1 MKPARASARGGLQS
15 HARPPATTTE
25 SSNRIGIGVRVAAVS
40 TAALLLLG
48 ACSTPER
55 SEIADPPSTVGAPTS
70 TSVAPDTRHHPLP
83 RRPAKLTRATLPSP
97 PHERSARSPVLTVV
111 DAPGSTA
118 VVAEL
123 DDRTSFGS
131 ARVLLVDQIA
141 DGWVRV
147 ELPVRPNGSTGW
159 VRSDEVRLE
168 TLDRLVTVDLAAREL
183 TVWVDGAVDRVI
195 EVAIGSTVNPT
206 PTGSFYV
213 VDKLDTANDGGVYGP
228 YAFGLSAHS
237 DTLSEFGGGDG
248 QIGIHGT
255 NDPSSLGQAVSHG
268 CVRLPNDAI
277 THLATE
283 LPLGTPVVI
292 S

>member
-1 MKPARASARGGLQS
+1 M
-15 HARPPATTTE
+15 HDTTTVTTIAE
-25 SSNRIGIGVRVAAVS
+25 SSDRIGIGVRLAAVS

-55 SEIADPPSTVGAPTS
+55 SEIADPPSTAGAPTS
-70 TSVAPDTRHHPLP
+70 TSPAPGDEAPPAPPSTSEADESNAPVAP
-83 RRPAKLTRATLPSP
+83 TRAVSQV
-97 PHERSARSPVLTVV
+97 AVLTVV
-111 DAPGSTA
+111 DGPGSTT

-131 ARVLLVDQIA
+131 ARILLVDRIA

-147 ELPVRPNGSTGW
+147 KLPVRPNGSTGW

-168 TLDRLVTVDLAAREL
+168 TLDRQVTVDLAAREL

-213 VDKLDTANDGGVYGP
+213 VDKLDTANAGGAYGP
-228 YAFGLSAHS
+228 YALGLSAHS

-255 NDPSSLGQAVSHG
+255 NDPSSLGHAVSHG

>member
-1 MKPARASARGGLQS
+1 M
-15 HARPPATTTE
+15 HTTTTE
-25 SSNRIGIGVRVAAVS
+25 SPNRIGVCTRLAAVS
-40 TAALLLLG
+40 TAGLLLLG

-55 SEIADPPSTVGAPTS
+55 AEPADPPSTVGAPTS
-70 TSVAPDTRHHPLP
+70 TSVAPDAEPP
-83 RRPAKLTRATLPSP
+83 PAPPSTSEADGGHAPAVPTRAVSQV
-97 PHERSARSPVLTVV
+97 PVLTVV

-131 ARVLLVDQIA
+131 ARVLLVDQVD

-168 TLDRLVTVDLAAREL
+168 TLDHLVTVDLAAREL

-195 EVAIGSTVNPT
+195 EAAIGSTENPT

-213 VDKLDTANDGGVYGP
+213 VDKLDTADDGGAYGP

>member
-1 MKPARASARGGLQS
+1 MHP
-15 HARPPATTTE
+15 TTTATAHPAAH
-25 SSNRIGIGVRVAAVS
+25 RIGIGARLAAVS

-48 ACSTPER
+48 ACAAPER
-55 SEIADPPSTVGAPTS
+55 AEPADPPTLVEAPTP
-70 TSVAPDTRHHPLP
+70 TSVTPDAGSTPSSSPTSEVQDHTAPATP
-83 RRPAKLTRATLPSP
+83 TRAVSQVPLL
-97 PHERSARSPVLTVV
+97 AAV
-111 DAPGSTA
+111 DAPGSTN

-123 DDRTSFGS
+123 GDRTAFGS

-141 DGWVRV
+141 DDWVQV
-147 ELPVRPNGSTGW
+147 KLPVRPNGSIGW
-159 VRSDEVRLE
+159 VRADQVRLE
-168 TLDRLVTVDLAAREL
+168 TLDHLVTVDLAAREL
-183 TVWVDGAVDRVI
+183 TVWVDGAADRVI
-195 EVAIGSTVNPT
+195 EAAVGSSENPT

-213 VDKLDTANDGGVYGP
+213 VDKLDTANDDGAYGP

-237 DTLSEFGGGDG
+237 ETLSEFGGGDG

-255 NDPSSLGQAVSHG
+255 NDPSSLGRAVSHG

-277 THLATE
+277 TQLAAE

>member
-1 MKPARASARGGLQS
+1 M
-15 HARPPATTTE
+15 HTTTTE
-25 SSNRIGIGVRVAAVS
+25 SSNRIGIGARVAAVS

-70 TSVAPDTRHHPLP
+70 TSVSPDIEPSPAPPSTSEADESNAPDAP
-83 RRPAKLTRATLPSP
+83 TRAVSQV
-97 PHERSARSPVLTVV
+97 PVLTVV

-168 TLDRLVTVDLAAREL
+168 TLDHLVTVDLAAREL
-183 TVWVDGAVDRVI
+183 TVWVDGAVERVI
-195 EVAIGSTVNPT
+195 EVAIGSTENPT

-213 VDKLDTANDGGVYGP
+213 VDKLDTADDGGVYGP

>member
-1 MKPARASARGGLQS
+1 M
-15 HARPPATTTE
+15 HTTTTE
-25 SSNRIGIGVRVAAVS
+25 SRNRIGIGARLAAVS
-40 TAALLLLG
+40 TAGLLLLG

-55 SEIADPPSTVGAPTS
+55 AESADPPSTAGAPTS
-70 TSVAPDTRHHPLP
+70 TSVAPDVDAP
-83 RRPAKLTRATLPSP
+83 PAPPSTSEADASNAPAVATRAVSQVPM
-97 PHERSARSPVLTVV
+97 LTVV

-131 ARVLLVDQIA
+131 ARVLLVDQVD

-147 ELPVRPNGSTGW
+147 KLPVRPNGSTGW

-168 TLDRLVTVDLAAREL
+168 PLDHLVTVDLAARAL

-195 EVAIGSTVNPT
+195 EAAIGSAENPT
-206 PTGSFYV
+206 PTGTFYV
-213 VDKLDTANDGGVYGP
+213 VDKLDTADDGGAYGP

-255 NDPSSLGQAVSHG
+255 NDPGSLGEAVSHG

>member
-1 MKPARASARGGLQS
+1 M
-15 HARPPATTTE
+15 HTTTTE
-25 SSNRIGIGVRVAAVS
+25 SPKRIGIGARLAAVS
-40 TAALLLLG
+40 TAGLLLLG

-55 SEIADPPSTVGAPTS
+55 AEPADPPSTAAAPTS
-70 TSVAPDTRHHPLP
+70 TIVAPDAEAP
-83 RRPAKLTRATLPSP
+83 PAPPSTSEADAGTAPGAPTRAVSQV
-97 PHERSARSPVLTVV
+97 PVLTVV
-111 DAPGSTA
+111 DAPGSTT

-131 ARVLLVDQIA
+131 ARVLLVDHVD
-141 DGWVRV
+141 DGWVQV
-147 ELPVRPNGSTGW
+147 KLPVRPNGSTGW

-168 TLDRLVTVDLAAREL
+168 TLDHLVTVDLAAREL

-195 EVAIGSTVNPT
+195 EAAIGSTENPT

-213 VDKLDTANDGGVYGP
+213 VDKLDTADDGSAYGP

>member
-1 MKPARASARGGLQS
+1 MQD
-15 HARPPATTTE
+15 TTTAIAIE
-25 SSNRIGIGVRVAAVS
+25 SQRRIGFGARLAAVS
-40 TAALLLLG
+40 TGALLLLG

-55 SEIADPPSTVGAPTS
+55 AELADPPTPVAPAETTEKPEDEPTPSEPSTTEAPETGTAPAAPT
-70 TSVAPDTRHHPLP
+70 
-83 RRPAKLTRATLPSP
+83 RAIS
-97 PHERSARSPVLTVV
+97 RVPVLTVV
-111 DAPGSTA
+111 DAPGSTT

-131 ARVLLVDQIA
+131 ARVLLVDQVA

-147 ELPVRPNGSTGW
+147 QLPVRPNGSTGW
-159 VRSDEVRLE
+159 VRSDQVRLE
-168 TLDRLVTVDLAAREL
+168 ALAHLLTVDLAAREL
-183 TVWVDGAVDRVI
+183 TLWVDGEVDRVI
-195 EVAIGSTVNPT
+195 EAAVGSAENPT
-206 PTGSFYV
+206 PTGSFFV
-213 VDKLDTANDGGVYGP
+213 VDKLDTANGGGAYGP

-237 DTLSEFGGGDG
+237 DTLTEFGGGDG

-268 CVRLPNDAI
+268 CVRLPNDSVSL
-277 THLATE
+277 LATE